1 MFLCCLFPSQF
12 STLWS
17 NRGSLLLLHVGL
29 RVPACTIPLACQ
41 VPGLLLRDHIS
52 PQEPVFKGCPS
63 VPFSELPLQ
72 SCLVSSDMTIGIHIL
87 HPLVLSWKRQSSVHI
102 FLLTFTPFITWAR
115 VLYVCVNIYLC
126 IHVYAYAHLKFFLDF
141 SGDPM
146 VKNPPADTG
155 DTSSI
160 PNPGRLHM
168 PRGK

>member
-1 MFLCCLFPSQF
+1 M
-12 STLWS
+12 
-17 NRGSLLLLHVGL
+17 
-29 RVPACTIPLACQ
+29 
-41 VPGLLLRDHIS
+41 
-52 PQEPVFKGCPS
+52 
-63 VPFSELPLQ
+63 
-72 SCLVSSDMTIGIHIL
+72 
-87 HPLVLSWKRQSSVHI
+87 
-102 FLLTFTPFITWAR
+102 
-115 VLYVCVNIYLC
+115 CVNIYLC